1 MWPPIF
7 SETQDMAIKQYKPT
21 SAGRRFSSVNAYEE
35 ITRQEPQ
42 KSLTEPKKKT
52 GGRNH
57 TGWITCRHIGGGHK
71 QLYRKI
77 DFKRNKDGVKATV
90 ESIEYDPNR
99 TSFIALLNYADGEKR
114 YILAPV
120 GVKVGDVL
128 ESGINTDIEKTVGNA
143 MPLEIAPVGIDIHNI
158 ESVPGKGAS
167 LVRSAGGAARLI
179 GKDAGFA
186 TIQLPSGEVRQ
197 INWKC
202 RATIGQIGNMDWINI
217 RWGKAGRMRYRGIR
231 PTVRGV
237 AQNPVSH
244 PLGGGEGRSGGG
256 RHPVSKWGV
265 PAKGGKTRN
274 PRKNSS
280 NKIIRR
286 RMTVRYGES
295 VLKRR

>member
-1 MWPPIF
+1 MP
-7 SETQDMAIKQYKPT
+7 IKQYNPT
-21 SAGRRFSSVNAYEE
+21 SAGRRLSSVNAFAEL
-35 ITRQEPQ
+35 TRWEPE

-77 DFKRNKDGVKATV
+77 DFKRNKDGIKSRV
-90 ESIEYDPNR
+90 EAIEYDPNR
-99 TSFIALLNYADGEKR
+99 SCFIALLAYEDGEKR
-114 YILAPV
+114 YILAPQSL
-120 GVKVGDVL
+120 KVGDVV
-128 ESGINTDIEKTVGNA
+128 ESGTSLDIEKTPGNA
-143 MPLEIAPVGIDIHNI
+143 MPLEVIPVGLELHNI
-158 ESVPGKGAS
+158 ESHPGQGGKI
-167 LVRSAGGAARLI
+167 VRSAGGVARLI
-179 GKDAGFA
+179 GKDSGVA

-197 INWKC
+197 INAKC
-202 RATIGQIGNMDWINI
+202 RATIGQLGNADWANI

-280 NKIIRR
+280 SKILRR

-295 VLKRR
+295 VLRRR

>member
-1 MWPPIF
+1 MPI
-7 SETQDMAIKQYKPT
+7 KVYKPT
-21 SAGRRFSSVNAYEE
+21 TAARRNSSVNAFTEL
-35 ITRQEPQ
+35 TKWEPE

-77 DFKRNKDGVKATV
+77 DFKRRKDGIKATV
-90 ESIEYDPNR
+90 EAIEYDPNR
-99 TSFIALLNYADGEKR
+99 SVFIALLNYADGEKR
-114 YILAPV
+114 YILAPQLL
-120 GVKVGDVL
+120 KVGAVI
-128 ESGINTDIEKTVGNA
+128 ESGTNADIEKTVGNA
-143 MPLEIAPVGIDIHNI
+143 MPLEICPVGAEIHNI
-158 ESVPGKGAS
+158 ETVPGQGGRI
-167 LVRSAGGAARLI
+167 VRSAGSVARLI
-179 GKDAGFA
+179 GKDLGFA

-197 INWKC
+197 IHWKC
-202 RATIGQIGNMDWINI
+202 RATIGQLGNIDWINV
-217 RWGKAGRMRYRGIR
+217 RWGKAGRTRHRGIR

-237 AQNPVSH
+237 AMNPVAH

-274 PRKNSS
+274 PRKNTSS
-280 NKIIRR
+280 KIIRR

-295 VLKRR
+295 IIRRK

>member
-1 MWPPIF
+1 MP
-7 SETQDMAIKQYKPT
+7 IKQYKPT
-21 SAGRRFSSVNAYEE
+21 TAGRRNSSVNAYTEL
-35 ITRQEPQ
+35 TRSEPT
-42 KSLTEPKKKT
+42 KSLTEPKTKT

-77 DFKRNKDGVKATV
+77 DFKRKKDGVKAAV

-99 TSFIALLNYADGEKR
+99 SCFIALIKYTDGVLN
-114 YILAPV
+114 YILAPQNL
-120 GVKVGDVL
+120 KVGDVI
-128 ESGINTDIEKTVGNA
+128 ESGTNADIEKSLGNA
-143 MPLEIAPVGIDIHNI
+143 MTLEIMPVGAEIHNI
-158 ESVPGKGAS
+158 ESLPGQGGKIC
-167 LVRSAGGAARLI
+167 RSAGGVARLI
-179 GKDAGFA
+179 GKDNGTA

-197 INWKC
+197 VNWKC
-202 RATIGQIGNMDWINI
+202 RATIGQVSNSDWINI
-217 RWGKAGRMRYRGIR
+217 RWGKAGRMRHRGIR

-265 PAKGGKTRN
+265 LAKGGKTRN

-280 NKIIRR
+280 SKIIRR

-295 VLKRR
+295 VLRRR

>member
-1 MWPPIF
+1 MRPPII

-21 SAGRRFSSVNAYEE
+21 SAGRRFSSVNAFEE

-128 ESGINTDIEKTVGNA
+128 ESGVNTDIEKTIGNA

-158 ESVPGKGAS
+158 EAVPGKGAS

>member
-1 MWPPIF
+1 MPRYNPATI
-7 SETQDMAIKQYKPT
+7 
-21 SAGRRFSSVNAYEE
+21 
-35 ITRQEPQ
+35 
-42 KSLTEPKKKT
+42 EPKWQKYWDDRQTFAAPKMPGQ
-52 GGRNH
+52 GGKL
-57 TGWITCRHIGGGHK
+57 C
-71 QLYRKI
+71 
-77 DFKRNKDGVKATV
+77 
-90 ESIEYDPNR
+90 
-99 TSFIALLNYADGEKR
+99 
-114 YILAPV
+114 
-120 GVKVGDVL
+120 
-128 ESGINTDIEKTVGNA
+128 
-143 MPLEIAPVGIDIHNI
+143 
-158 ESVPGKGAS
+158 
-167 LVRSAGGAARLI
+167 RSAGGIARLI

-186 TIQLPSGEVRQ
+186 TVQLPSGEVRQ

-202 RATIGQIGNMDWINI
+202 RATIGQLGNIDWINI
-217 RWGKAGRMRYRGIR
+217 RWGKAGRMRHRGIR

-274 PRKNSS
+274 PRKNSG

>member
-1 MWPPIF
+1 MPIK
-7 SETQDMAIKQYKPT
+7 TYKPT
-21 SAGRRFSSVNAYEE
+21 SAGRRFSTVNAYTEL
-35 ITRQEPQ
+35 TATEPE

-77 DFKRNKDGVKATV
+77 DFKRTKDGIKATV
-90 ESIEYDPNR
+90 KTIEYDPNR
-99 TSFIALLNYADGEKR
+99 SVFIALVEYADGEKR
-114 YILAPV
+114 YILAPMQI
-120 GVKVGDVL
+120 KVGDVII
-128 ESGINTDIEKTVGNA
+128 SGTNADIEKTVGNA
-143 MPLEIAPVGIDIHNI
+143 MPLEIAPVGAEIHNI
-158 ESVPGKGAS
+158 EAIPGQGGK
-167 LVRSAGGAARLI
+167 LVRSAGGVARLI

-186 TIQLPSGEVRQ
+186 TIQFPSGEIRQ
-197 INWKC
+197 INWKGRC
-202 RATIGQIGNMDWINI
+202 TIGQLGNGDWANI
-217 RWGKAGRMRYRGIR
+217 RWGKAGRTRHRGIR
-231 PTVRGV
+231 PSVRGV
-237 AQNPVSH
+237 AQNPVAH

-280 NKIIRR
+280 TKIIRR

-295 VLKRR
+295 IIKRK

>member
-1 MWPPIF
+1 MPIK
-7 SETQDMAIKQYKPT
+7 TYKPT
-21 SAGRRFSSVNAYEE
+21 SSGRRFSSVNAYAELTKFKPE
-35 ITRQEPQ
+35 

-57 TGWITCRHIGGGHK
+57 TGWITCRHIGGGAK
-71 QLYRKI
+71 QAYRRI
-77 DFKRNKDGVKATV
+77 DFKRTKDGIPAKVIA
-90 ESIEYDPNR
+90 IEYDPNR
-99 TSFIALLNYADGEKR
+99 SVFIALIEYQDAAKTKS
-114 YILAPV
+114 YILAPMNLPV
-120 GVKVGDVL
+120 GT
-128 ESGINTDIEKTVGNA
+128 EIISGTNPDIEKTVGNC
-143 MPLEIAPVGIDIHNI
+143 MPLEICPVGAEIHNI
-158 ESVPGKGAS
+158 EMVPGRGGK
-167 LVRSAGGAARLI
+167 LVRSAGGVGRLI
-179 GKDAGFA
+179 GKDNGSA
-186 TIQLPSGEVRQ
+186 TIQLPSGETRQ
-197 INWKC
+197 IHWKC
-202 RATIGQIGNMDWINI
+202 RATIGQLGNGDWINI
-217 RWGKAGRMRYRGIR
+217 RWGKAGRTRHRGIR

-295 VLKRR
+295 VVRRK

>member
-1 MWPPIF
+1 MPIK
-7 SETQDMAIKQYKPT
+7 TYKPT
-21 SAGRRFSSVNAYEE
+21 SAGRRFSSVNAFAEL
-35 ITRQEPQ
+35 TRNEPE
-42 KSLTEPKKKT
+42 KSLTEPKVKT

-57 TGWITCRHIGGGHK
+57 RGWITCRHIGGGHK
-71 QLYRKI
+71 QLYRRI
-77 DFKRNKDGVKATV
+77 DFKRNKDGIAAKV

-99 TSFIALLNYADGEKR
+99 SSFIALLQYADGEKR
-114 YILAPV
+114 YILAPQ
-120 GVKVGDVL
+120 GVKVGDAI
-128 ESGINTDIEKTVGNA
+128 ESGTRPDIEKTPGNA
-143 MPLEIAPVGIDIHNI
+143 MPLEIVPVGIEIHNI
-158 ESVPGKGAS
+158 EMKPGHGGQI
-167 LVRSAGGAARLI
+167 VRSAGGVARLI
-179 GKDAGFA
+179 GKDAGNA

-202 RATIGQIGNMDWINI
+202 RATIGQIGNADWFNI

-231 PTVRGV
+231 PSVRGV

-280 NKIIRR
+280 SKIMRR

-295 VLKRR
+295 VLRRR

>member
-1 MWPPIF
+1 
-7 SETQDMAIKQYKPT
+7 MAIKQYRPT
-21 SAGRRFSSVNAYEE
+21 SAGRRLSSVNAFEE
-35 ITRQEPQ
+35 LTRSGPE

-57 TGWITCRHIGGGHK
+57 RGWITCRHIGGGHK
-71 QLYRKI
+71 QLYRRI
-77 DFKRNKDGVKATV
+77 DFKRNKDAVKARV

-99 TSFIALLNYADGEKR
+99 SAFIALLHYEDGEKR
-114 YILAPV
+114 YILAPQLLR
-120 GVKVGDVL
+120 VGDTI
-128 ESGINTDIEKTVGNA
+128 ESSTHSDIEKTPGNA
-143 MPLEIAPVGIDIHNI
+143 MPLEIIPVGLEIHNI
-158 ESVPGKGAS
+158 ETVPGQGGRM
-167 LVRSAGGAARLI
+167 VRGAGGAARLI
-179 GKDAGFA
+179 GKDAGMA

-197 INWKC
+197 FNWKC
-202 RATIGQIGNMDWINI
+202 RATIGQVGNVDWSNI
-217 RWGKAGRMRYRGIR
+217 RWGKAGRTRHRGIR

-280 NKIIRR
+280 SKIIRR

-295 VLKRR
+295 VLRRR

>member
-1 MWPPIF
+1 MPI
-7 SETQDMAIKQYKPT
+7 KVYKPT
-21 SAGRRFSSVNAYEE
+21 TAARRNSSVNAFTEL
-35 ITRQEPQ
+35 TKWEPE

-77 DFKRNKDGVKATV
+77 DFKRRKDGIKATV
-90 ESIEYDPNR
+90 EAIEYDPNR
-99 TSFIALLNYADGEKR
+99 SVFIALLNYADGEKR
-114 YILAPV
+114 YILAPQLL
-120 GVKVGDVL
+120 KVGAVI
-128 ESGINTDIEKTVGNA
+128 ESGTNADIEKTVGNA
-143 MPLEIAPVGIDIHNI
+143 MPLEICPVGAEIHNI
-158 ESVPGKGAS
+158 ETVPGQGGRI
-167 LVRSAGGAARLI
+167 VRSAGSVARLI
-179 GKDAGFA
+179 GKDMGFA

-197 INWKC
+197 IHWKC
-202 RATIGQIGNMDWINI
+202 RATIGQLGNIDWINV
-217 RWGKAGRMRYRGIR
+217 RWGKAGRTRHRGIR

-237 AQNPVSH
+237 AMNPVAH

-274 PRKNSS
+274 PRKNTSS
-280 NKIIRR
+280 KIIRR

-295 VLKRR
+295 IIKRK

>member
-1 MWPPIF
+1 MP
-7 SETQDMAIKQYKPT
+7 IKQYKPT
-21 SAGRRFSSVNAYEE
+21 SAGRRFSSVNAFTEV
-35 ITRQEPQ
+35 TRNSPE
-42 KSLTEPKKKT
+42 KSLLQPKKKT

-57 TGWITCRHIGGGHK
+57 RGWITCRHIGGGHK

-77 DFKRNKDGVKATV
+77 DFKRNKDGVKAIV

-99 TSFIALLNYADGEKR
+99 SAFIALLAYADGEKR
-114 YILAPV
+114 YILAPQ
-120 GVKVGDVL
+120 GLKVGAEV
-128 ESGINTDIEKTVGNA
+128 ESGTKADIEKTPGNA
-143 MPLEIAPVGIDIHNI
+143 MPLEVVPTGIEIHNI
-158 ESVPGKGAS
+158 EAVPGKGGS
-167 LVRSAGGAARLI
+167 LVRSAGGVARLI
-179 GKDAGFA
+179 GKDNGLA
-186 TIQLPSGEVRQ
+186 TVQLPSGEIRQ
-197 INWKC
+197 LNWHC
-202 RATIGQIGNMDWINI
+202 RATIGQIGNPDWANI
-217 RWGKAGRMRYRGIR
+217 RWGKAGRTRHRGIR

-280 NKIIRR
+280 DKIIRR

-295 VLKRR
+295 VLRRR

>member
-1 MWPPIF
+1 MPIK
-7 SETQDMAIKQYKPT
+7 IYKPT
-21 SAGRRFSSVNAYEE
+21 TAARRNSSVNAYAE
-35 ITRQEPQ
+35 ITKTKPE
-42 KSLTEPKKKT
+42 KSLLEKKVKT

-57 TGWITCRHIGGGHK
+57 TGWITCRHIGGGNK
-71 QLYRKI
+71 QMYRKV
-77 DFKRNKDGVKATV
+77 DFKRVKDDVAAKV
-90 ESIEYDPNR
+90 EAIEYDPNR
-99 TSFIALLNYADGEKR
+99 SVFIALIKYEDGVKS
-114 YILAPV
+114 YILAPQAL
-120 GVKVGDVL
+120 KVGDTIMSSKKADV
-128 ESGINTDIEKTVGNA
+128 EKEPGYA
-143 MPLEIAPVGIDIHNI
+143 MPLEILPVGLEIHNI
-158 ESVPGKGAS
+158 EVVPGQGGK
-167 LVRSAGGAARLI
+167 LCRSAGGVARLI
-179 GKDAGFA
+179 GKDQGYA

-202 RATIGQIGNMDWINI
+202 RATIGQLGNIDWINV
-217 RWGKAGRMRYRGIR
+217 RWGKAGRTRHRGIR

-280 NKIIRR
+280 TKIIRR

-295 VLKRR
+295 LLKRK

>member
-1 MWPPIF
+1 MP
-7 SETQDMAIKQYKPT
+7 IKQYKPT
-21 SAGRRFSSVNAYEE
+21 TAGRRNSSVNAYTEL
-35 ITRQEPQ
+35 TRSEPT
-42 KSLTEPKKKT
+42 KSLTEPKTKT

-77 DFKRNKDGVKATV
+77 DFKRKKDGVKAAV

-99 TSFIALLNYADGEKR
+99 SCFIALIKYTDGVLN
-114 YILAPV
+114 YILAPQNL
-120 GVKVGDVL
+120 KVGDVI
-128 ESGINTDIEKTVGNA
+128 ESGTNADIEKSLGNA
-143 MPLEIAPVGIDIHNI
+143 MTLEIMPVGAEIHNI
-158 ESVPGKGAS
+158 ESLPGQGGKIC
-167 LVRSAGGAARLI
+167 RSAGGVARLI
-179 GKDAGFA
+179 GKDNGTA

-197 INWKC
+197 VNWKC
-202 RATIGQIGNMDWINI
+202 RATIGQVSNSDWINI
-217 RWGKAGRMRYRGIR
+217 RWGKAGRMRHRGIR

-274 PRKNSS
+274 PRKNTS
-280 NKIIRR
+280 KMIIRR

-295 VLKRR
+295 VIKRK

>member
-1 MWPPIF
+1 MPIK
-7 SETQDMAIKQYKPT
+7 TYKPT
-21 SAGRRFSSVNAYEE
+21 SAGRRFSSVNAYAELTTDKPE
-35 ITRQEPQ
+35 
-42 KSLTEPKKKT
+42 KSLIERRKKT

-57 TGWITCRHIGGGHK
+57 TGWITCRHIGGGNK
-71 QLYRKI
+71 QFYRKI
-77 DFKRNKDGVKATV
+77 DFKRNKDGVKATIKSV
-90 ESIEYDPNR
+90 EYDPNR
-99 TSFIALLNYADGEKR
+99 SVFISLVEYADGDKR
-114 YILAPV
+114 YILAPQ
-120 GVKVGDVL
+120 GLKVGDVI
-128 ESGINTDIEKTVGNA
+128 ESGTNADIEKTVGNA
-143 MPLEIAPVGIDIHNI
+143 MTLEICPVGSEIHNI
-158 ESVPGKGAS
+158 EMVPGQGGK
-167 LVRSAGGAARLI
+167 LCRSAGGVARLI

-197 INWKC
+197 IHWKC
-202 RATIGQIGNMDWINI
+202 RATIGALGNGDWINI
-217 RWGKAGRMRYRGIR
+217 RWGKAGRTRHRGIR

-274 PRKNSS
+274 PRKNSG

-295 VLKRR
+295 VIKRK

>member
-1 MWPPIF
+1 MP
-7 SETQDMAIKQYKPT
+7 IKQYKPT
-21 SAGRRFSSVNAYEE
+21 SAGRRFSSVNAFTE
-35 ITRQEPQ
+35 ITRSKPE
-42 KSLTEPKKKT
+42 KSLLEPKKKT

-57 TGWITCRHIGGGHK
+57 RGWITCRHIGGGHK

-77 DFKRNKDGVKATV
+77 DFKRNKDDIKAVV

-99 TSFIALLNYADGEKR
+99 TAFIALLAYADGERR
-114 YILAPV
+114 YILAPQ
-120 GVKVGDVL
+120 GLKVGDEI
-128 ESGINTDIEKTVGNA
+128 ESGTKSDIEKTPGNA
-143 MPLEIAPVGIDIHNI
+143 MPLEVVPTGIEIHNI
-158 ESVPGKGAS
+158 EAVPGKGGS

-179 GKDAGFA
+179 GKDNGLA
-186 TIQLPSGEVRQ
+186 TVQLPSGEIRQ
-197 INWKC
+197 LNWNC
-202 RATIGQIGNMDWINI
+202 RATIGQIGNPDWANI
-217 RWGKAGRMRYRGIR
+217 RWGKAGRMRHRGIR

-280 NKIIRR
+280 GKIIRR

-295 VLKRR
+295 VLRRR

>member
-1 MWPPIF
+1 MP
-7 SETQDMAIKQYKPT
+7 IKQYKPT
-21 SAGRRFSSVNAYEE
+21 TPGRRNSSVNAFAE
-35 ITRQEPQ
+35 ITRTEPT
-42 KSLTEPKKKT
+42 KSLTEPKTKT

-77 DFKRNKDGVKATV
+77 DFHRKKMASRLASSRSNMIPTAPCYIALIKYDDGVV
-90 ESIEYDPNR
+90 N
-99 TSFIALLNYADGEKR
+99 
-114 YILAPV
+114 YILAPA
-120 GVKVGDVL
+120 GIKVGDVL
-128 ESGINTDIEKTVGNA
+128 ESGTNPDIEKSVGNA
-143 MPLEIAPVGIDIHNI
+143 MTLEIMPVGAEIHNI
-158 ESVPGKGAS
+158 ESLPGQGGKIC
-167 LVRSAGGAARLI
+167 RSAGGVARLI
-179 GKDAGFA
+179 GKDNGTA

-197 INWKC
+197 VHWKC
-202 RATIGQIGNMDWINI
+202 RATIGQVSNSDWINI
-217 RWGKAGRMRYRGIR
+217 RWGKAGRMRHRGIR

-274 PRKNSS
+274 PRKNSG
-280 NKIIRR
+280 KMIIRR

-295 VLKRR
+295 VIKRK

>member
-1 MWPPIF
+1 MPIK
-7 SETQDMAIKQYKPT
+7 IYKPT
-21 SAGRRFSSVNAYEE
+21 SSGRRFSTVNAFTEL
-35 ITRQEPQ
+35 TRSKPE
-42 KSLTEPKKKT
+42 KSLLQPKKKT

-71 QLYRKI
+71 QMYRKI
-77 DFKRNKDGVKATV
+77 DFKRTKDGIKGKVA
-90 ESIEYDPNR
+90 SIEYDPNR
-99 TSFIALLNYADGEKR
+99 SVFIALIEYADGEKR
-114 YILAPV
+114 YILAPQLI
-120 GVKVGDVL
+120 KVGDVI
-128 ESGINTDIEKTVGNA
+128 ESGTNPDIEKTPGNA
-143 MPLEIAPVGIDIHNI
+143 MPLEILPVGLEIHNV
-158 ESVPGKGAS
+158 EMVPGQGGKM
-167 LVRSAGGAARLI
+167 VRSAGGVARLI
-179 GKDAGFA
+179 GKDGGFA
-186 TIQLPSGEVRQ
+186 TIQFPSGEVRQ
-197 INWKC
+197 IHCKC
-202 RATIGQIGNMDWINI
+202 RATIGQLGNGDWINI

-231 PTVRGV
+231 PSVRGV

-295 VLKRR
+295 VLRRK

>member
-1 MWPPIF
+1 MPI
-7 SETQDMAIKQYKPT
+7 KVYKPT
-21 SAGRRFSSVNAYEE
+21 SAGRRFSTVNAFTE
-35 ITRQEPQ
+35 ITKTEPE

-77 DFKRNKDGVKATV
+77 DFKRNKDGIKATV
-90 ESIEYDPNR
+90 TAIEYDPNR
-99 TSFIALLNYADGEKR
+99 SVFIALLEYADGEKR
-114 YILAPV
+114 YILMPQLI
-120 GVKVGDVL
+120 KVGDVI
-128 ESGINTDIEKTVGNA
+128 ESGSNPDIEKTVGNA
-143 MPLEIAPVGIDIHNI
+143 MPLEICPVGSEIHNI
-158 ESVPGKGAS
+158 EMLPGQGGKI
-167 LVRSAGGAARLI
+167 VRSAGGVARLI
-179 GKDAGFA
+179 GKDAGYA

-202 RATIGQIGNMDWINI
+202 RCTIGQLGNMDWQNI
-217 RWGKAGRMRYRGIR
+217 RWGKAGRTRHRGIR

-237 AQNPVSH
+237 AMNPVAH

-274 PRKNSS
+274 PRKNSGS
-280 NKIIRR
+280 KIIRR

-295 VLKRR
+295 IIKRK

>member
-1 MWPPIF
+1 MPIK
-7 SETQDMAIKQYKPT
+7 IYKPT
-21 SAGRRFSSVNAYEE
+21 SAGRRNSSVNAFTE
-35 ITRQEPQ
+35 ITNTKRE
-42 KSLTEPKKKT
+42 KSLCEPKTKT

-71 QLYRKI
+71 QAYRRI
-77 DFKRNKDGVKATV
+77 DFKRTKDGIKATV
-90 ESIEYDPNR
+90 IGIEYDPNR
-99 TSFIALLNYADGEKR
+99 SCFIALLQYEDGEKR
-114 YILAPV
+114 YILAPQGLTDGAV
-120 GVKVGDVL
+120 II
-128 ESGINTDIEKTVGNA
+128 SGTNPDIEKTLGNA
-143 MPLEIAPVGIDIHNI
+143 MPLEIAPVGAEIHNI
-158 ESVPGKGAS
+158 EMVPGNGGRI
-167 LVRSAGGAARLI
+167 VRSAGGVARLI

-202 RATIGQIGNMDWINI
+202 RATIGQIGNPDWINI
-217 RWGKAGRMRYRGIR
+217 RWGKAGRMRHRGIR

-274 PRKNSS
+274 LRKNSG

-286 RMTVRYGES
+286 RMTVRYVES
-295 VLKRR
+295 IIKRK

>member
-1 MWPPIF
+1 MPIK
-7 SETQDMAIKQYKPT
+7 IYKPT
-21 SAGRRFSSVNAYEE
+21 TAARRNSSVNAYAE
-35 ITRQEPQ
+35 ITKTKPE
-42 KSLTEPKKKT
+42 KSLLEKKVKT

-57 TGWITCRHIGGGHK
+57 TGWITCRHIGGGNK
-71 QLYRKI
+71 QMYRKI
-77 DFKRNKDGVKATV
+77 DFKRVKDDVAAKV
-90 ESIEYDPNR
+90 EAIEYDPNR
-99 TSFIALLNYADGEKR
+99 SVFIALIKYEDGVKS
-114 YILAPV
+114 YILAPQAL
-120 GVKVGDVL
+120 KVGDTIMSSKKADV
-128 ESGINTDIEKTVGNA
+128 EKEPGYA
-143 MPLEIAPVGIDIHNI
+143 MPLEILPVGLEIHNI
-158 ESVPGKGAS
+158 EVVPGQGGK
-167 LVRSAGGAARLI
+167 LCRSAGGVARLI
-179 GKDAGFA
+179 GKDQGYA

-202 RATIGQIGNMDWINI
+202 RATIGQLGNIDWINV
-217 RWGKAGRMRYRGIR
+217 RWGKAGRTRHRGIR

-280 NKIIRR
+280 TKIIRR

-295 VLKRR
+295 LLKRR

>member
-1 MWPPIF
+1 MP
-7 SETQDMAIKQYKPT
+7 IKQYKPT
-21 SAGRRFSSVNAYEE
+21 SAGRRFSSGNAFAE
-35 ITRQEPQ
+35 ITRNAPH
-42 KSLTEPKKKT
+42 KALLEPKKKT

-57 TGWITCRHIGGGHK
+57 RGWITCRHIGGGHK

-77 DFKRNKDGVKATV
+77 DFKRNKDEIKATV

-99 TSFIALLNYADGEKR
+99 SSFIALLAYEDGEKR
-114 YILAPV
+114 YILAPQ
-120 GVKVGDVL
+120 GLKIGDVL
-128 ESGINTDIEKTVGNA
+128 ESGTRSDIEKTPGNA
-143 MPLEIAPVGIDIHNI
+143 MPLEVVPTGIEIHNV
-158 ESVPGKGAS
+158 EAVPGKGGS
-167 LVRSAGGAARLI
+167 LVRSAGGVARLI
-179 GKDAGFA
+179 GKDNGMA
-186 TIQLPSGEVRQ
+186 TVQLPSGEIRQ
-197 INWKC
+197 LNWKC
-202 RATIGQIGNMDWINI
+202 RATIGQIGNSDWGNI

-280 NKIIRR
+280 DKIIRR

-295 VLKRR
+295 VLRRR

>member
-1 MWPPIF
+1 MPI
-7 SETQDMAIKQYKPT
+7 KVYKPT
-21 SAGRRFSSVNAYEE
+21 TAGRRNSSVNAFTE
-35 ITRQEPQ
+35 IT
-42 KSLTEPKKKT
+42 KTEPEKALCEPKTKT

-77 DFKRNKDGVKATV
+77 DFKRKKDGIKATV
-90 ESIEYDPNR
+90 EAVEYDPNR
-99 TSFIALLNYADGEKR
+99 SVFIALLNYADGEKR
-114 YILAPV
+114 YILAPQLL
-120 GVKVGDVL
+120 KVGSVI
-128 ESGINTDIEKTVGNA
+128 ESGANADIEKTVGNA
-143 MPLEIAPVGIDIHNI
+143 MPLEICPVGAEIHNI
-158 ESVPGKGAS
+158 EMTPGQGGRI
-167 LVRSAGGAARLI
+167 VRSAGGVARLI

-202 RATIGQIGNMDWINI
+202 RATIGQLGNMDWINI
-217 RWGKAGRMRYRGIR
+217 RWGKAGRTRHRGIR
-231 PTVRGV
+231 PSVRGV

-274 PRKNSS
+274 PRKNGS

-295 VLKRR
+295 IIRRK